1 MNKKLWE
8 KKLKKIQLQIGSLEA
23 ENQRIQEE
31 LKANKAKAIEK
42 AEAYERTISKLKK
55 ELEAY
60 KREMKQNLEMIE
72 QSLVERDALAK
83 KNSLLRSKMKRL
95 KSILEDYALRD

>member
-1 MNKKLWE
+1 MTYISR
-8 KKLKKIQLQIGSLEA
+8 LKKDY
-23 ENQRIQEE
+23 
-31 LKANKAKAIEK
+31 K
-42 AEAYERTISKLKK
+42 ERVISELKK

-83 KNSLLRSKMKRL
+83 KYDFKKNNNFIF
-95 KSILEDYALRD
+95 SINPK